1 MQTVSQ
7 AWKDA
12 HKKTLLNES
21 YVEVSLDIADPDAL
35 VDAQSSDNGSIYI
48 SDTAEVVNTVDA
60 PTIPYGT
67 LEQNMWVL
75 DGTRRIIP
83 TSNYTDGGYVG
94 DVLSNEEGRFMDKIP
109 TITIEFSMVHTQPI
123 PGLIIT
129 WGDAYNEYAEHF
141 VVTAYNGNTVVAK
154 KEVVDNDSVMSV
166 LTWDISNYNRVT
178 IQIFKWC
185 LPNHRARVNEIFMG
199 WHSVYSKTELL
210 SYSHE
215 QVVDPI
221 STSLPKME
229 IKFSVD
235 NRDGAYNPYNL
246 QGLAK
251 YLTERQEVKAR
262 YGLKLD
268 NGRVEWIDGGTF
280 YLSEWYAKQNGIGA
294 DFVARDLL
302 EFMTA
307 PYNDNV
313 TSIVER
319 DLYTLAE
326 NVLKAAGLPKNANG
340 TDRWVIDESLKSI
353 KTKAPLPNDTIANC
367 LQMIANMG
375 QCVLYPDRNGML
387 HIKPIGNESSDYAIN
402 SFNSYSKSEI
412 TLSKPIK
419 QVVVKIYNYSIG
431 DKGVES
437 TTTEK
442 ITEIG
447 DTGETITVDNPLVTG
462 TSTDPTGETR
472 ATALGGWIGNYLK
485 NRMTLK
491 SSVRADVRLDAL
503 DIVSSENDYSTNTMR
518 VTNVKFD
525 FNGAFRGT
533 SEGRVI

>member
-12 HKKTLLNES
+12 HKKTILNES

-35 VDAQSSDNGSIYI
+35 VDAQSSDNGSVYI
-48 SDTAEVVNTVDA
+48 SDTEEVVSAVDS

-67 LEQNMWVL
+67 LEQNMWLL
-75 DGTRRIIP
+75 DGTRKVIP
-83 TSNYTDGGYVG
+83 TSDYAGGGFVG
-94 DVLSNEEGRFMDKIP
+94 DVLGDDEGRFVDKVP
-109 TITIEFSMVHTQPI
+109 TITIQFSTVHTQLI

-129 WGDAYNEYAEHF
+129 WGDAYNEYPEHF

-154 KEVVDNDSVMSV
+154 REVLDNELVTSV
-166 LTWDISNYNRVT
+166 LAWDISNYDRIT
-178 IQIFKWC
+178 IEILKWC
-185 LPNHRARVNEIFMG
+185 LPNHRARVNEIFLG
-199 WHSVYSKTELL
+199 WHSLYTKTELL
-210 SYSHE
+210 SYSHA
-215 QVVDPI
+215 QSVDPI

-235 NRDGAYNPYNL
+235 NRDGAYNPYNS

-268 NGRVEWIDGGTF
+268 NGKIEWIDGGTF

-302 EFMTA
+302 EFMSVLYT
-307 PYNDNV
+307 DNV
-313 TSIVER
+313 TSIAER
-319 DLYTLAE
+319 DLYTLAV
-326 NVLKAAGLPKNANG
+326 NLLNTAGLPKNSDG
-340 TDRWVIDESLKSI
+340 TDKWVIDESLKSI

-367 LQMIANMG
+367 LQLIANMG
-375 QCVLYPDRNGML
+375 KCVLYPDRKGTL
-387 HIKPIGNESSDYAIN
+387 HIEPIDNKHTDYAIN

-419 QVVVKIYNYSIG
+419 QVVVKVYNYSIG
-431 DKGVES
+431 EKGIES
-437 TTTEK
+437 TVTEK

-447 DTGETITVDNPLVTG
+447 DTGETITIDNPLVTG
-462 TSTDPTGETR
+462 DTR
-472 ATALGGWIGNYLK
+472 AGLLGEWIGNYLK

-503 DIVSSENDYSTNTMR
+503 DIVSSENDYNTNTMR
-518 VTNVKFD
+518 TTNVTFD
-525 FNGAFRGT
+525 FNGAFHGT
-533 SEGRVI
+533 TEGRVI

>member
-12 HKKTLLNES
+12 HKKTILNES

-35 VDAQSSDNGSIYI
+35 VDATSSDNGSVYI
-48 SDTAEVVNTVDA
+48 SDTQEVVSTADK
-60 PTIPYGT
+60 PTISFGT
-67 LEQNMWVL
+67 LEQNIWLL
-75 DGTRRIIP
+75 DGTRQPIP
-83 TSNYTDGGYVG
+83 EYSQGKNIDGGYVG
-94 DVLSNEEGRFMDKIP
+94 DVLSDEEGRFMDKIP
-109 TITIEFSMVHTQPI
+109 TITINFTEIHTQPI

-129 WGDAYNEYAEHF
+129 WGDAYDEYAEHF

-154 KEVVDNDSVMSV
+154 KEVFDNDSVMSV
-166 LTWDISNYNRVT
+166 LTWDISNYNKII
-178 IQIFKWC
+178 IQIFSWC

-199 WHSVYSKTELL
+199 WHSLYSKTELL

-229 IKFSVD
+229 IKFSID
-235 NRDGAYNPYNL
+235 NRDGTYNPYNL

-268 NGRVEWIDGGTF
+268 NGRIEWIDGGTF
-280 YLSEWYAKQNGIGA
+280 YLSEWYAKQNGISA

-302 EFMTA
+302 EFMSA
-307 PYNDNV
+307 PYNDKV
-313 TSIVER
+313 TEIKER
-319 DLYTLAE
+319 TLYDLADTL
-326 NVLKAAGLPKNANG
+326 LKAANLSVNSNG
-340 TDRWVIDESLKSI
+340 SVRWVIDDSLKSI
-353 KTKAPLPNDTIANC
+353 KTKAPLPYDTIANN

-375 QCVLYPDRNGML
+375 RCVLYPDRKGRL
-387 HIKPIGNESSDYAIN
+387 HITPITTQNTDYKIS
-402 SFNSYSKSEI
+402 SFNSFSKSEM

-419 QVVVKIYNYSIG
+419 EVVVKVYDYTIG
-431 DKGVES
+431 EKGAES
-437 TTTEK
+437 T
-442 ITEIG
+442 ITERTTKIG

-462 TSTDPTGETR
+462 DSLADTLGE
-472 ATALGGWIGNYLK
+472 WIGNYLK

-491 SSVRADVRLDAL
+491 SSMRADVRLDAL
-503 DIVSSENDYSTNTMR
+503 DIVSNENEYNTNTVR
-518 VTNVKFD
+518 TTNVNFE
-525 FNGAFRGT
+525 FNGSFRGT